1 MGIEVWLE
9 DQDGKPLEYF
19 PNSDAAGDLLWAA
32 WNRADDVNRVRDVDE
47 YGDTLLNQL
56 QIPRFLA
63 DAEQLISLVP
73 DDSRR
78 QRTAELVEF
87 VRSCVGRTHTYLRLR
102 GD

>member
-9 DQDGKPLEYF
+9 DEDGKPLEYC
-19 PNSDAAGDLLWAA
+19 PNSDAAGDLRWAA
-32 WNRADDVNRVRDVDE
+32 WNRADDANRVRDVDE

-56 QIPRFLA
+56 QIPPFLT
-63 DAEQLISLVP
+63 DAEGLILLVP

-78 QRTAELVEF
+78 KRAAELVEF
-87 VRSCVGRTHTYLRLR
+87 VRSVVGRTHTYLRFR